1 MILSVTLYFIKK
13 IIIKLTSWSKKQ
25 QQQLDSHNVI
35 TAVTVYTL
43 YIQWP
48 GMNLGLLHNVPNP
61 AEKLIPNQIPRKKN
75 KGDKNMQKQW
85 IKLNITSSLLQLI
98 NIFSE
103 W

>member
-1 MILSVTLYFIKK
+1 MILSVTLTVYFIKKFK

-35 TAVTVYTL
+35 TAVTVYT
-43 YIQWP
+43 P

-61 AEKLIPNQIPRKKN
+61 AQNFIPNQIPRKKN

-85 IKLNITSSLLQLI
+85 IKLNTY
-98 NIFSE
+98 
-103 W
+103 